1 MREAHLRA
9 LPHRISLCLQLC
21 STFCSRRQRIKIQGR
36 NDSGRPSFEI
46 KAMNLVN
53 NASVLLMQIT
63 LQVAGASVHSRSG
76 SITLLTTVHSL
87 GAPDRGVP
95 IPYTVRK
102 FRRIPYPV
110 SNLELIPYPV
120 VNFNIILY
128 LLKNFWKMNIDFFKK
143 S

>member
-1 MREAHLRA
+1 MESNNFGAGTLSKSRNRDSLGMCVNTKLDSKEHIIVD
-9 LPHRISLCLQLC
+9 IS
-21 STFCSRRQRIKIQGR
+21 TI
-36 NDSGRPSFEI
+36 
-46 KAMNLVN
+46 AVY
-53 NASVLLMQIT
+53 
-63 LQVAGASVHSRSG
+63 
-76 SITLLTTVHSL
+76 L